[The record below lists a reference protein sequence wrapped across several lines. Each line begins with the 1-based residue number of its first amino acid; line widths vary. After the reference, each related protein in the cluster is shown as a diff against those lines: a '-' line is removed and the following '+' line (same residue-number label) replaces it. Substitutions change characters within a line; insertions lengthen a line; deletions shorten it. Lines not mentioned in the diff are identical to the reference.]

1 MRMASSV
8 GSAAGAG
15 AEISLRD
22 VAVGATGAFFFAAG
36 FFAFGFAV
44 ADRDFFFGPA
54 VPVPLSAADSE
65 PAASAPFS
73 DSIFDFL
80 ATIFVSN

>member
-1 MRMASSV
+1 MASSV
-8 GSAAGAG
+8 GSAAGVR
-15 AEISLRD
+15 AEVSSRD
-22 VAVGATGAFFFAAG
+22 VAAGATGGFFFAAG
-36 FFAFGFAV
+36 FLAFGFTV

-54 VPVPLSAADSE
+54 IPVPLSAADSE